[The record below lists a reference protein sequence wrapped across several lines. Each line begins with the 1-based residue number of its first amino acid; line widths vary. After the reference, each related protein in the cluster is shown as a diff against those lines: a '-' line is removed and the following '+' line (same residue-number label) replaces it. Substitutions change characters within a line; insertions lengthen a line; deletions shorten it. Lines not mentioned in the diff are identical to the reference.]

1 MRPQNLLAARLRKD
15 FIDEPTV
22 HIGEPKVS
30 ALEPIG
36 QSLMIDS
43 KQMEQGCV

>member
-1 MRPQNLLAARLRKD
+1 MRPQNLPADRSSKD
-15 FIDEPTV
+15 LIDEPTV

-30 ALEPIG
+30 ALESIG